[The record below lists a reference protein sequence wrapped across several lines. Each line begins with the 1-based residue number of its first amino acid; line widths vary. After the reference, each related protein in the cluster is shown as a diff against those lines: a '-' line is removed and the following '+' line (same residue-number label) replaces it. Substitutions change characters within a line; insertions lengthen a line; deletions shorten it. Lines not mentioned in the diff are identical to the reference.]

1 MSWAMCPTRCP
12 SRRSRRTLTVPSA
25 RRPTFMRPTSA
36 RSSFEIDSATF
47 LGEGANRLLAFT
59 KALPPGGAALACSCR
74 SPTGVHVCTVRRH
87 RLTPRPRAYHK
98 PGDGRTFAPHA
109 LPRASRCPASSIA
122 IDGLTRRNAF
132 HGGCFTSAGRL
143 RVYSGLGPDTVT
155 ALPSVSCLRS
165 KLRHAR
171 LISLRPSFP
180 VD

>member
-1 MSWAMCPTRCP
+1 MRRGSQGRMGPVAGAHGGN
-12 SRRSRRTLTVPSA
+12 RSRSTTASSA
-25 RRPTFMRPTSA
+25 ATSA
-36 RSSFEIDSATF
+36 SA
-47 LGEGANRLLAFT
+47 ASMKPA
-59 KALPPGGAALACSCR
+59 
-74 SPTGVHVCTVRRH
+74 RH

-143 RVYSGLGPDTVT
+143 RVYSGLGQDTVT

-165 KLRHAR
+165 KAASRALDLAATLVSCR
-171 LISLRPSFP
+171 LIFLRS
-180 VD
+180 